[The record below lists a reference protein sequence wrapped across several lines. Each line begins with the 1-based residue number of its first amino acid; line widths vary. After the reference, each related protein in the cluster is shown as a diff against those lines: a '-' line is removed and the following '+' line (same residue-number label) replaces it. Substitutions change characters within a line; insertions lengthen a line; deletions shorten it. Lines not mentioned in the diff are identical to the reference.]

1 VLVIDRSYSDDELKL
16 TKTNRRRTVEVIS
29 PPADDPALHC
39 PVGAGPDDLV
49 CPSEIGGPLDL
60 SNWRTRVWDPARV
73 RAGVRAVPYDGR
85 HTFAS
90 LLIHEGRPV
99 PYVTAA
105 LGHASAGTTLN
116 HYAHVFDEARLAPAR
131 VDGRRHPGRAGADRG
146 RAVARNLR
154 DAPRRVGL
162 PHPCRSVRSACFP
175 ATFWRAGDGTRT
187 RDPQL
192 GRLRQGRSWSALVG
206 RDSAIHAGSRIR
218 PADQG
223 RPVLGS
229 GLYPFCTRIAGR
241 AVASPLLTAR

>member
-105 LGHASAGTTLN
+105 LGHASAVTTLN

-154 DAPRRVGL
+154 DGPPTGGSSTPVPIGQISLFSSDFLESGRRDSNPRPSARKATPGPVLVRVG
-162 PHPCRSVRSACFP
+162 
-175 ATFWRAGDGTRT
+175 
-187 RDPQL
+187 
-192 GRLRQGRSWSALVG
+192 
-206 RDSAIHAGSRIR
+206 R
-218 PADQG
+218 P
-223 RPVLGS
+223 
-229 GLYPFCTRIAGR
+229 
-241 AVASPLLTAR
+241 